1 MNLRRFFTL
10 VTTSLCAFTFLFAT
24 ADAEAAKAKPKA
36 VGTLKVSG
44 GKKVLI
50 NGKPAGNGT
59 VVMTGDTVEN
69 NTSQAVTITGPAGK
83 VTIEPNTKLIF
94 FVGINGLVQ
103 YSVIYGEVSSSGNLA
118 SNSSGDTDGDFA
130 NTNSYTPALGFG
142 NSGFGGGSS
151 GGQSS
156 SGGVP
161 ITQVLADGRIA
172 FVDSITGA
180 FIHYAP

>member
-69 NTSQAVTITGPAGK
+69 TTGQTVTITGPTGT
-83 VTIEPNTKLIF
+83 VRIEPDTKVIF

-103 YSVIYGEVSSSGNLA
+103 YAVLFGKVTTTGDIA
-118 SNSSGDTDGDFA
+118 SAAGDTTDGDFA
-130 NTNSYTPALGFG
+130 NTNYYTPALGFG
-142 NSGFGGGSS
+142 NSGFGATGSGGS
-151 GGQSS
+151 SS
-156 SGGVP
+156 SGGTPVSKVQP
-161 ITQVLADGRIA
+161 DGRIA

-180 FIHYAP
+180 FIRFGP